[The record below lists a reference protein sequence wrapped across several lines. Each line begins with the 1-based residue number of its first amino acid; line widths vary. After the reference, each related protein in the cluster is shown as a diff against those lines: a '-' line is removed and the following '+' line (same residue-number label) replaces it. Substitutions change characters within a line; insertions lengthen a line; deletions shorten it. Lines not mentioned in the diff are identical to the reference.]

1 MIGNSRIQRGQKID
15 ANVWIIIL
23 VDNNSRGGVKH
34 RNMTGP
40 ALYPRGQD
48 YLANAT
54 GNVHALLEAVGINS
68 EYLGHVR
75 SGHASNYADRVENS
89 TPEAP

>member
-1 MIGNSRIQRGQKID
+1 VSID
-15 ANVWIIIL
+15 
-23 VDNNSRGGVKH
+23 
-34 RNMTGP
+34 
-40 ALYPRGQD
+40 
-48 YLANAT
+48 
-54 GNVHALLEAVGINS
+54 S